1 MLKLQYFGH
10 LKRRV
15 DSFQTLMLGK
25 TECKKKM
32 ESQRMRW
39 LDNTTDL
46 MDMSLTKLR
55 ETVKDRETWC
65 AAVHGV
71 AKSQT
76 WLSDWT
82 TGGMNRYEQ
91 GKWKSLS
98 HVWFGD
104 PMDYTV
110 HRILQAR
117 ILEWEDVPFSRGSS
131 QLRDQTQISR
141 IAGGWAV
148 KLLSISD
155 TSLQICWDAPISVF
169 CLFLL

>member
-1 MLKLQYFGH
+1 MVSEKTLESPLDCKEIKSILTENNPEYSLKGLMLKLQYFGH

-25 TECKKKM
+25 TECKKRM

-46 MDMSLTKLR
+46 MDMSLTKLW

-76 WLSDWT
+76 
-82 TGGMNRYEQ
+82 
-91 GKWKSLS
+91 
-98 HVWFGD
+98 
-104 PMDYTV
+104 
-110 HRILQAR
+110 
-117 ILEWEDVPFSRGSS
+117 
-131 QLRDQTQISR
+131 
-141 IAGGWAV
+141 
-148 KLLSISD
+148 
-155 TSLQICWDAPISVF
+155 
-169 CLFLL
+169 